1 VEMIRLRIF
10 VTSRREYIVNRFKQI
25 PTVIC
30 SELVLDSTVDGST
43 ERDISTYLE
52 SELTKIAEDKNMG
65 IWQGENNKKTREQ
78 LSGRLFIAAATAC
91 RFLRDTSVP
100 DRKLRL
106 LLASSN
112 SARGSTRALD
122 EMYLFVL
129 RQAILESR
137 DKR

>member
-1 VEMIRLRIF
+1 MIRLRIF

-65 IWQGENNKKTREQ
+65 IWPGENNKKTREQ

-91 RFLRDTSVP
+91 RFR
-100 DRKLRL
+100 
-106 LLASSN
+106 
-112 SARGSTRALD
+112 
-122 EMYLFVL
+122 E
-129 RQAILESR
+129 ILVSR
-137 DKR
+137 IGN